1 MSLINIKSGI
11 SIVIPTYNG
20 EKVIQMALEGI
31 IKQKFQMPLEVI
43 LINNNS
49 FDSTVIKAKKYWD
62 DNNKA
67 NIDFKILSE
76 EKPGKFFAQHLGIL
90 SASFNYVLICDD
102 DNIIDEN
109 YCQIAFNCFEKNSEI
124 AAIGG
129 CGRPLFESSE
139 PTWFQTYHKFYA
151 VGAQGD
157 ESGDIT
163 DKKGCLYG
171 AGMVIRKDIYIELF
185 NRGFEPLFSSRKGNK
200 LASGSE
206 DTELCYAFR
215 MLGYRI
221 FYCEELKFE
230 HYIEIRKLNL
240 NYLKKLV
247 LSQSSAIKF
256 DIYYH
261 SLFSGKSNNFI
272 IFQSLKELIS
282 IHVIKNLFYF
292 ISNYK
297 NMRIHSK
304 YFFHSK
310 MVLISTFIFNFFNN
324 RKKILFD
331 Y

>member
-31 IKQKFQMPLEVI
+31 LNQKFQMPLEVI

-49 FDSTVIKAKKYWD
+49 FDGTIVKAKKYWD
-62 DNNKA
+62 NNKT

-76 EKPGKFFAQHLGIL
+76 DKPGKFFAQHLGIL

-109 YCQIAFNCFEKNSEI
+109 YCQIAFNWLEKNSEI

-139 PTWFQTYHKFYA
+139 PTWFQTYHKLYA

-215 MLGYRI
+215 LMGYKI
-221 FYCEELKFE
+221 FYDSNLTFNHFLEL
-230 HYIEIRKLNL
+230 RKLTKS
-240 NYLKKLV
+240 YLYKLV
-247 LSQSSAIKF
+247 LSQAKVSANALV
-256 DIYYH
+256 YENLLYN
-261 SLFSGKSNNFI
+261 KSFFNLWINNLKI
-272 IFQSLKELIS
+272 IFTLEFY
-282 IHVIKNLFYF
+282 KNLFF
-292 ISNYK
+292 FLTDYK
-297 NMRIHSK
+297 KMKIHSIC
-304 YFFHSK
+304 FLVSF
-310 MVLISTFIFNFFNN
+310 MVLLRARFLLLNDQR
-324 RKKILFD
+324 RKLIQVFS
-331 Y
+331 